1 MKHLKSQLTREELTE
16 ELKPDKFPRGLGEVY
31 VIFSPDLYRRSPAN
45 RSLRLSYTRIV
56 DRILKGNGL
65 PAREAAAKLL
75 GWLICAKR
83 PLKWHEIQGATSI
96 NLRDQNVDFEE
107 RRLRVSAKEL
117 CGSLVE
123 RRSDDT
129 VELVHLT
136 AKL

>member
-1 MKHLKSQLTREELTE
+1 
-16 ELKPDKFPRGLGEVY
+16 
-31 VIFSPDLYRRSPAN
+31 
-45 RSLRLSYTRIV
+45 V
-56 DRILKGNGL
+56 DRILKSSKL

-75 GWLICAKR
+75 GWLVCAKR

-96 NLRDQNVDFEE
+96 NLEIQNVDFEE
-107 RRLRVSAKEL
+107 RKLRLDAKEL